1 MIAMS
6 SEDFSI
12 FTLRI
17 RFPKTPKKKTE
28 RKLYK
33 DKLES
38 WIKQEKNTMPFKKEE
53 ISKTHIRLVN
63 DEFLFFADFG
73 KPIQIILATKR
84 PEKNWEKLNEIGN
97 KIFSYLNTIMPQ
109 VVTEV
114 RFESEYTTEEKKE
127 KNLAKKII
135 GDSRIAR
142 ISEIIKFPWNPLG
155 LIFTWKT
162 NSRRNLALCASIDK
176 GNMLF
181 FGSSSNWKN
190 NIPLDA
196 ILKEKEEFL
205 KFKDIINKLMEE
217 NLND

>member
-1 MIAMS
+1 MIDMS
-6 SEDFSI
+6 SEDFNI

-17 RFPKTPKKKTE
+17 NFPKTPKKKTK

-33 DKLES
+33 EKLES
-38 WIKQEKNTMPFKKEE
+38 WIKQEKNTMPFEKVKF
-53 ISKTHIRLVN
+53 SKTRIQLIS

-73 KPIQIILATKR
+73 KPIQIILATR
-84 PEKNWEKLNEIGN
+84 QPEKNLEKLNEIGN

-109 VVTEV
+109 VVVEV
-114 RFESEYTTEEKKE
+114 EFESEYTIEEKK
-127 KNLAKKII
+127 KRNLAKKVI

-142 ISEIIKFPWNPLG
+142 ISEIMKFPWNPIG
-155 LIFTWKT
+155 LLFTWKT
-162 NSRRNLALCASIDK
+162 NSRQNLVMCASADK
-176 GNMLF
+176 RNMIF
-181 FGSSSNWKN
+181 WSSSSSWKN

-205 KFKDIINKLMEE
+205 KFKDVISKLMEE